1 MAMGSNDYHA
11 CNWSNDCY
19 GNGGGTSYSC
29 PLLAG
34 AAALLLQAD
43 PNLTPMQLAELMKST
58 ASQSTTP
65 DNLYGWGIINTY
77 AAVQSIVTGVNNTT
91 ETPEDFYLLQNYP
104 NPFNPSTK
112 IRFAVPEKSDV
123 KIYLHDILGSEIA
136 VILDE
141 EVSPGVKE
149 IELNGG
155 NLASGVYLVRMVA
168 NNYQQTIKIS
178 LLK

>member
-1 MAMGSNDYHA
+1 MV
-11 CNWSNDCY
+11 
-19 GNGGGTSYSC
+19 
-29 PLLAG
+29 AG
-34 AAALLLQAD
+34 AAALLLEAD
-43 PNLTPMQLAELMKST
+43 PSLTPMQLASLMKNT
-58 ASQSTTP
+58 ASLSNNP
-65 DNLYGWGIINTY
+65 NNLMGWGIVNTY
-77 AAVQSIVTGVNNTT
+77 SALQSLLTGVNNTNQL
-91 ETPEDFYLLQNYP
+91 PEDFYLLQNYP

-112 IRFAVPEKSDV
+112 IRFAVPEKSSV

-141 EVSPGVKE
+141 EVNPGIKE
-149 IELNGG
+149 IELNGS

>member
-1 MAMGSNDYHA
+1 M
-11 CNWSNDCY
+11 
-19 GNGGGTSYSC
+19 
-29 PLLAG
+29 
-34 AAALLLQAD
+34 
-43 PNLTPMQLAELMKST
+43 
-58 ASQSTTP
+58 
-65 DNLYGWGIINTY
+65 GWGIIDTY
-77 AAVQSIVTGVNNTT
+77 ASVQSVVTNVDEDNI
-91 ETPEDFYLLQNYP
+91 PEEFYILRNYP

-112 IRFAVPEKSDV
+112 IQFAVPEKSTV

-141 EVSPGVKE
+141 EVNPGVKE
-149 IELNGG
+149 IELNGS

>member
-11 CNWSNDCY
+11 CNWNNTCY
-19 GNGGGTSYSC
+19 GNGSGTSYSC
-29 PLLAG
+29 PLVAG
-34 AAALLLQAD
+34 AAALLLQFD
-43 PNLTPMQLAELMKST
+43 PNLTPMQLAAVLKNT
-58 ASQSTTP
+58 ASQSNNP

-77 AAVQSIVTGVNNTT
+77 SALQTLVTSVNNTNQL
-91 ETPEDFYLLQNYP
+91 PENFYLLQNYP

-112 IRFAVPEKSDV
+112 IRFGVPEKSNV

-141 EVSPGVKE
+141 EVNPGVKE
-149 IELNGG
+149 IELNGS
-155 NLASGVYLVRMVA
+155 NLASGVYLVRMIA

>member
-1 MAMGSNDYHA
+1 MAMGSNNYHA
-11 CNWSNDCY
+11 CNWDNACY

-29 PLLAG
+29 PLIAG
-34 AAALLLQAD
+34 AAALLLQVD
-43 PNLTPMQLAELMKST
+43 PSLTPMELSSLLKNT
-58 ASQSTTP
+58 ASQSSNP

-77 AAVQSIVTGVNNTT
+77 AALQTLLTDAGELNQL
-91 ETPEDFYLLQNYP
+91 PEDFYLLQNYP

-112 IRFAVPEKSDV
+112 IRFAVPQKSNV
-123 KIYLHDILGSEIA
+123 KLYLHDILGREIA

-141 EVSPGVKE
+141 EVNPGIKE
-149 IELNGG
+149 VELNGEG
-155 NLASGVYLVRMVA
+155 LASGIYLVRMIA